1 MQSVPETDPEGL
13 ESPRAEGGPLGEDA
27 TAPDSEE
34 TPVSSWNA
42 SPFARLFLFR
52 GLSSSSSSS
61 SSIFSPSVQL
71 FVFSDRV
78 SDLRQ
83 EIRYLYSRGAVL
95 LMVSIAQP
103 AQS

>member
-1 MQSVPETDPEGL
+1 MQSVPETDPGGL

-27 TAPDSEE
+27 TVPDLEE
-34 TPVSSWNA
+34 TPVSAWNA
-42 SPFARLFLFR
+42 SPFAQLFLFR

-61 SSIFSPSVQL
+61 SSIFSPSVEL

-83 EIRYLYSRGAVL
+83 EIRYLYSRGTVL
-95 LMVSIAQP
+95 LMVSIAKP
-103 AQS
+103 ALS